1 MGVGSQPTIQ
11 EELMTWVRLDEGF
24 PRHPK
29 VAASGP
35 LGMAMQVSA
44 LCYCNEYLTDGFV
57 PKHVVAGFLNLEGIA
72 MNMWQG
78 DMIGGGDDATWQLI
92 VNDLIESGLWYET
105 AGGYRIHDFLKYQ
118 PSKADVEADRKQ
130 KREAG
135 RLGGINSAIARRAKT
150 SHSEAGAEAS
160 ATAVAQA
167 LPQAESKPVSVPVSV
182 TTNPSFLQT
191 STRDAEG
198 QEGLN
203 IGNLLK
209 EVDAA

>member
-1 MGVGSQPTIQ
+1 
-11 EELMTWVRLDEGF
+11 MTWVRLDEGF

-78 DMIGGGDDATWQLI
+78 EMIGGGDDATWQLI
-92 VNDLIESGLWYET
+92 VRDLIEAGLWYET

-130 KREAG
+130 KSSAG
-135 RLGGINSAIARRAKT
+135 RLGGINSAISRRAKT
-150 SHSEAGAEAS
+150 SPSEAS
-160 ATAVAQA
+160 AAPPAVANA
-167 LPQAESKPVSVPVSV
+167 VAPAQAESKPVSVPVSV
-182 TTNPSFLQT
+182 STNPSFLPT
-191 STRDAEG
+191 STTDAEG
-198 QEGLN
+198 QEGN
-203 IGNLLK
+203 QNGNGLPDLETILK
-209 EVDAA
+209 DVTA